1 MIAFRRTKPAGA
13 LFDLTPLIDVVF
25 QLLVFFLLTSAFIN
39 PGIRV
44 ELPKAESGETSG
56 DAGLSVSVDTSGRIF
71 VGDREVT
78 LATLADQLLLEAAGD
93 FEAPVAIWGDDGVP
107 YGRLVEILD
116 ICRTSGLTH
125 VVLMVRQAGQTPS
138 P

>member
-1 MIAFRRTKPAGA
+1 MIVFRRTKPASPT
-13 LFDLTPLIDVVF
+13 FDLTPLIDVVF

-44 ELPKAESGETSG
+44 ELPSAESGETSG
-56 DAGLSVSVDTSGRIF
+56 ETSLSVSVDASGRIF
-71 VGDREVT
+71 VGESEVT
-78 LATLADQLLLEAAGD
+78 LLGLSDALLLEAAGD
-93 FEAPVAIWGDDGVP
+93 LEVPVSIWGDDGVP
-107 YGRLVEILD
+107 YGRLVQILD

-125 VVLMVRQAGQTPS
+125 VVLMVREVGSS